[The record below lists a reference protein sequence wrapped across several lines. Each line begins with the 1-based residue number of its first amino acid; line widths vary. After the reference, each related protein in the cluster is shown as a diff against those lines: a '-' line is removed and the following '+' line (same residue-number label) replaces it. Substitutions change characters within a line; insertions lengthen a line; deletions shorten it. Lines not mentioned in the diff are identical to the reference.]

1 MAETSRVANV
11 ALAILLIAIS
21 GLAIW
26 LITADYPLMRGLGL
40 LLAAAGPLAFLAGQA
55 LRPQQPGKQH
65 PVMVSVG
72 CGLGCV
78 MIMVAIQRFGEQH
91 QWVLVPALAALC
103 GWMGYQRWCLR
114 KVGQTGSA
122 EQG

>member
-1 MAETSRVANV
+1 MAESSRVANV
-11 ALAILLIAIS
+11 ALAVLLIAIAC
-21 GLAIW
+21 LAAW
-26 LITADYPLMRGLGL
+26 LIAGDYPLMLGLGL
-40 LLAAAGPLAFLAGQA
+40 LLAAAVPLAFLLRQA
-55 LRPQQPGKQH
+55 LRPQPGKQH

-114 KVGQTGSA
+114 RAGKPGNA
-122 EQG
+122 ERN